1 MKRRI
6 KLAATIAVLTALG
19 AGSAFAQSMSTSSA
33 SYNAGYGRS
42 PGDEERGATSYG
54 MRDAN
59 GNLVAVNGLVQTGAS
74 AGASASA
81 AAWAM
86 SFGGVGGTGSVG
98 QIGGATAIGNN
109 LNVTVQG
116 NWNTVI
122 IDSTQINTG
131 DVTANVELNGQVDL
145 DGHP

>member
-1 MKRRI
+1 MKSR
-6 KLAATIAVLTALG
+6 KTLAAAAAVIAALC
-19 AGSAFAQSMSTSSA
+19 AGQAAAQSMSATSS
-33 SYNAGYGRS
+33 SWNTGYGRN
-42 PGDEERGATSYG
+42 PGDEERGVTSYG
-54 MRDAN
+54 MRDAS
-59 GNLVAVNGLVQTGAS
+59 GNLVAVNGIVQTGAS
-74 AGASASA
+74 AQASASA

-86 SFGGVGGTGSVG
+86 TYGGVGTGTVG

-109 LNVTVQG
+109 LSVTVQG

>member
-1 MKRRI
+1 MTLRL
-6 KLAATIAVLTALG
+6 KLTATVAMLAALG
-19 AGSAFAQSMSTSSA
+19 AGQAAAQSMSATSA
-33 SYNAGYGRS
+33 SYNAGYGRNN
-42 PGDEERGATSYG
+42 GDEERGATHYG

-59 GNLVAVNGLVQTGAS
+59 GNLIAVNGVVTS
-74 AGASASA
+74 GASASA
-81 AAWAM
+81 AAWGFAG
-86 SFGGVGGTGSVG
+86 GGVSGGSYG

-122 IDSTQINTG
+122 VDSTQINNG

>member
-1 MKRRI
+1 MTPRTQLAFATAI
-6 KLAATIAVLTALG
+6 LAALC
-19 AGSAFAQSMSTSSA
+19 AGQAAAQSMSATSS
-33 SYNAGYGRS
+33 SYNSGYGRN
-42 PGDEERGATSYG
+42 PGDEERGVTSYG
-54 MRDAN
+54 MRDVN
-59 GNLVAVNGLVQTGAS
+59 GNLVAVNGIVQTGAS

-86 SFGGVGGTGSVG
+86 SFGGVGTGTVG

-122 IDSTQINTG
+122 VDSTQINTG

>member
-1 MKRRI
+1 M
-6 KLAATIAVLTALG
+6 AALV
-19 AGSAFAQSMSTSSA
+19 AGHAAAQSLSATSA
-33 SYNAGYGRS
+33 SYNAGYGRN
-42 PGDEERGATSYG
+42 PGDEERGVTSIG

-59 GNLVAVNGLVQTGAS
+59 GNLIAVNGIVTTGAAASAS
-74 AGASASA
+74 AGAG
-81 AAWAM
+81 AWGY
-86 SFGGVGGTGSVG
+86 GGVGTGFG
-98 QIGGATAIGNN
+98 QLGGATAIGNN

-122 IDSTQINTG
+122 VDSTQINNG

>member
-1 MKRRI
+1 MRRF
-6 KLAATIAVLTALG
+6 KLATGMSILAALIAGQAT
-19 AGSAFAQSMSTSSA
+19 AQSLSATSA
-33 SYNAGYGRS
+33 SYNAGYGRT
-42 PGDEERGATSYG
+42 PGDEERGVTQVG

-59 GNLVAVNGLVQTGAS
+59 GNLIAVNGIVTTGAS
-74 AGASASA
+74 AAASASA
-81 AAWAM
+81 GAWGY
-86 SFGGVGGTGSVG
+86 GGVGTGFG
-98 QIGGATAIGNN
+98 QLGGATAIGNN

-122 IDSTQINTG
+122 IDSTQINNG